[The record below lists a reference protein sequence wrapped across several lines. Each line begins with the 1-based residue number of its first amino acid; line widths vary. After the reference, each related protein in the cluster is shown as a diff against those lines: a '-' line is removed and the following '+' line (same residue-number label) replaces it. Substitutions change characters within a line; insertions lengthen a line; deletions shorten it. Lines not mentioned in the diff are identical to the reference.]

1 MKKSFIIMSAALVLT
16 SGGQAL
22 AVGEPL
28 PAGGVL
34 LSDILGPAGQGSF
47 KIKDKLF
54 EIKAFVPANIFADQI
69 TVVPFVFGPPNKQ
82 IVGFDLLGEWTDQPG
97 DMVPS
102 GFAIEY
108 NVTVL
113 NPSKG
118 IKNVGLSFNGNSIP
132 GLDGFTDVVESIFD
146 QTGGNLI
153 DTLSV
158 FSSGAIPEDE
168 WQLDDS
174 FTVDDPVNE
183 NVLFELNIVKDFQ
196 IFCEGTASC
205 ASASLIRQSFWQIP
219 GPGALSL
226 FAVAGLV
233 ASRRRR

>member
-1 MKKSFIIMSAALVLT
+1 MKKQSIVMGAVV
-16 SGGQAL
+16 AL
-22 AVGEPL
+22 AAGGSVLAEGNPL
-28 PAGGVL
+28 PAGGLL
-34 LSDILGPAGQGSF
+34 LSEILGPNGQGSF

-54 EIKAFVPANIFADQI
+54 EIKAFVPANIFADQV

-82 IVGFDLLGEWTDQPG
+82 IVGFDLLGEWTDEPG
-97 DMVPS
+97 DMMPS
-102 GFAIEY
+102 GFALEY
-108 NVTVL
+108 NVKVL
-113 NPSKG
+113 DPSKG

-146 QTGGNLI
+146 PTTGQLI

-158 FSSGAIPEDE
+158 FTSGAIPMDE
-168 WQLDDS
+168 WKFEDS
-174 FTVDDPVNE
+174 FTVDEPTGE

-196 IFCEGTASC
+196 IFACDTACS
-205 ASASLIRQSFWQIP
+205 SASLIRQSFWQIP

-226 FAVAGLV
+226 FAVAGLA

>member
-1 MKKSFIIMSAALVLT
+1 MNKQPIALGAALVLVL
-16 SGGQAL
+16 GGAAL
-22 AVGEPL
+22 ADGQPL

-34 LSDILGPAGQGSF
+34 LSEILGPNGQGSF

-54 EIKAFVPANIFADQI
+54 EIKAFVPANIFADQV

-82 IVGFDLLGEWTDQPG
+82 IVGFDLLGEWADEPG
-97 DMVPS
+97 DMMPS

-113 NPSKG
+113 DPSKG

-146 QTGGNLI
+146 PTTGQLI

-158 FSSGAIPEDE
+158 FTSGATPMDE
-168 WQLDDS
+168 WRLEDS
-174 FTVDDPVNE
+174 FTVDEPVNE

-196 IFCEGTASC
+196 IFSCDTACS
-205 ASASLIRQSFWQIP
+205 STSLIRQSFWQIP

-226 FAVAGLV
+226 FAVAGFA